1 MEKKK
6 KINIHEDKS
15 TNIIGG
21 GITIS
26 TVIAYHLLSI
36 LLIDKVEN

>member
-1 MEKKK
+1 M
-6 KINIHEDKS
+6 KIKAQIS
-15 TNIIGG
+15 LG